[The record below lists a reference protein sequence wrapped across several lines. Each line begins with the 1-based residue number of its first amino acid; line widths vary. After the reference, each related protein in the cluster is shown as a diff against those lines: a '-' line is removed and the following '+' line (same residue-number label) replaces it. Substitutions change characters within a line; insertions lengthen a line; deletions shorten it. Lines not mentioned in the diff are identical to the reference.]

1 MNKMDNDNMIALIGF
16 GLLIGVPLLIAAC
29 YGLYRRIAQYEKK
42 VDDSYRNYDLDII
55 KECPLCKSKE
65 VTLQETIKFPDIE
78 VNVPYGGSKITF
90 HTYDIKSTW
99 KIRCT
104 SCGCSSTE
112 FNDISEAINNWN
124 NRTERIEQNGV

>member
-1 MNKMDNDNMIALIGF
+1 MNDD
-16 GLLIGVPLLIAAC
+16 LLIGIFTAAVIIIPLLIAAC
-29 YGLYRRIAQYEKK
+29 YGLYRRIAKYEKK
-42 VDDSYRNYDLDII
+42 LDDSYRNYSLDVI

-78 VNVPYGGSKITF
+78 VNVPYSGSKITF
-90 HTYDIKSTW
+90 HTFDIKSTW

-104 SCGCSSTE
+104 VCGCSSTE

-124 NRTERIEQNGV
+124 NRTERIEKNGLQ

>member
-1 MNKMDNDNMIALIGF
+1 MDNNNTIALIGM

-29 YGLYRRIAQYEKK
+29 YGLYRRIARYEKK

-65 VTLQETIKFPDIE
+65 VTLQETIKFPDIF
-78 VNVPYGGSKITF
+78 VNAPYGSNKITF
-90 HTYDIKSTW
+90 YTHDIKSTW

-104 SCGCSSTE
+104 ACGCSSTE

-124 NRTERIEQNGV
+124 NRTERIEKNGIQ

>member
-1 MNKMDNDNMIALIGF
+1 MNDDFIIGIF
-16 GLLIGVPLLIAAC
+16 TAAVIIIPLLIATC
-29 YGLYRRIAQYEKK
+29 YGLYRRIAQFEKK

-65 VTLQETIKFPDIE
+65 VTLQEAIKFPNIE
-78 VNVPYGGSKITF
+78 VNVPYCNSKIQF
-90 HTYDIKSTW
+90 HTCDIKSTW

-104 SCGCSSTE
+104 ACGCSSTE

-124 NRTERIEQNGV
+124 NRTERIEQNGLQ

>member
-1 MNKMDNDNMIALIGF
+1 MIALIGM

-42 VDDSYRNYDLDII
+42 LDDSYRNYDLDII

-65 VTLQETIKFPDIE
+65 VTLQEAIKFPNIE
-78 VNVPYGGSKITF
+78 VNVPYASSKITF

-99 KIRCT
+99 KIRCIA
-104 SCGCSSTE
+104 CGCSSTE

-124 NRTERIEQNGV
+124 NRTERIEQNGIQ

>member
-1 MNKMDNDNMIALIGF
+1 MIALIGTGIF
-16 GLLIGVPLLIAAC
+16 IVVPLLIAAC

-42 VDDSYRNYDLDII
+42 LDDSYRNYSLDVI

-65 VTLQETIKFPDIE
+65 VSLQETIKFPNIE
-78 VNVPYGGSKITF
+78 VNVPYCDSKIKF
-90 HTYDIKSTW
+90 HTFDIKSTW

-104 SCGCSSTE
+104 ACGCSSTE

-124 NRTERIEQNGV
+124 NRTERIEQNGL

>member
-1 MNKMDNDNMIALIGF
+1 MDENNTIALIGM

-42 VDDSYRNYDLDII
+42 LDDSYRNYNLDVI

-65 VTLQETIKFPDIE
+65 VTLHETIKFPNIK
-78 VNVPYGGSKITF
+78 VNVPYCDSKIQF
-90 HTYDIKSTW
+90 YTYDIKSTW

-104 SCGCSSTE
+104 ACGCSSTE
-112 FNDISEAINNWN
+112 FNDISEVINNWN
-124 NRTERIEQNGV
+124 NRTERIEERV